1 LAQRIALESLL
12 IRITKLGVGVS
23 IDTVLEKLAALESG
37 LALGAAPPPTA
48 DPPDAGAPANAPAA
62 PAIARR
68 PEPTLAPI
76 VVPKA
81 EPVAV
86 QPKPAPEQAKPAP
99 EKPAAEK
106 PEPIAPKPEAPKPE
120 PAPAKP
126 VAEVA
131 VVPSGVTS
139 NPLVA
144 DVIDVFKGHVV
155 AVRSV
160 E

>member
-1 LAQRIALESLL
+1 
-12 IRITKLGVGVS
+12 
-23 IDTVLEKLAALESG
+23 
-37 LALGAAPPPTA
+37 
-48 DPPDAGAPANAPAA
+48 
-62 PAIARR
+62 
-68 PEPTLAPI
+68 
-76 VVPKA
+76 
-81 EPVAV
+81 VAV

>member
-1 LAQRIALESLL
+1 
-12 IRITKLGVGVS
+12 
-23 IDTVLEKLAALESG
+23 
-37 LALGAAPPPTA
+37 
-48 DPPDAGAPANAPAA
+48 
-62 PAIARR
+62 
-68 PEPTLAPI
+68 
-76 VVPKA
+76 
-81 EPVAV
+81 VAV

-106 PEPIAPKPEAPKPE
+106 PEPIAPKPE